1 MNRNLEYRD
10 KERKQL
16 NRLSITDCGGMK
28 SGDIQI
34 FLEKMNFNGERK
46 YSGVGIEFMSPG
58 AAGREVYETHKTL
71 WQFIYNNNW
80 FLHQNNDHLRY
91 EGQEISTAIRGDFK
105 QWTCYLQIS
114 NTTNNILN
122 ILVKWWQ
129 QNNHIEPA
137 DKKMNVN
144 LILPEKISLYTG
156 NPKDIIMITQ
166 EELQRILKLMKS
178 IDQDLKASPETFTAR
193 K

>member
-71 WQFIYNNNW
+71 
-80 FLHQNNDHLRY
+80 
-91 EGQEISTAIRGDFK
+91 
-105 QWTCYLQIS
+105 
-114 NTTNNILN
+114 
-122 ILVKWWQ
+122 
-129 QNNHIEPA
+129 
-137 DKKMNVN
+137 
-144 LILPEKISLYTG
+144 
-156 NPKDIIMITQ
+156 
-166 EELQRILKLMKS
+166 
-178 IDQDLKASPETFTAR
+178 
-193 K
+193 